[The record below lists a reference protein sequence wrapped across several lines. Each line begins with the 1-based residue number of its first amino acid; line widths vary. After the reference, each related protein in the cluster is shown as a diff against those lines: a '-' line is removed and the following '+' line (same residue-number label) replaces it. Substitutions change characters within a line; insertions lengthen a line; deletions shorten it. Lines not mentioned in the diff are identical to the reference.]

1 MTTPKITMSNLG
13 LYYVVISNKW
23 DKQTKKYSCL
33 GAIYANKPKTNI
45 IKDFMDM
52 GMKLVCGFS

>member
-1 MTTPKITMSNLG
+1 MSNLG